1 MKYLIKKTEKKYM
14 FILFLIIIFIFVII
28 YYNIFFKEKEGFS
41 LNEIDIM
48 FNDVKKVTEVVGEVP
63 QKINNI
69 KNELTDKVRVV
80 EERIEQ
86 KLQTIEEKII
96 NLVTIKIRNVF
107 IQLGDIFKNGIV
119 NPILSVFTGIGQIF
133 KQVFNI
139 LKEIA
144 NKIVSLPNCIFTY
157 IIASTLDSFYFFYE
171 RITPEFLRNIFSSIY
186 YYTLRYLFNFIGY
199 ITGYD
204 DNYNKCYGFNV
215 SSEVDK
221 ITSNLENIQ
230 SSFINN
236 FGDLKFSQINF

>member
-1 MKYLIKKTEKKYM
+1 MKYLIKKDEKKYIL
-14 FILFLIIIFIFVII
+14 ILFLIIFFIFFII
-28 YYNIFFKEKEGFS
+28 YYNIFFKEKEGFDI
-41 LNEIDIM
+41 NEIDNM
-48 FNDVKKVTEVVGEVP
+48 FDDVKNVTRVVEEVP

-69 KNELTDKVRVV
+69 KTELKDQVKLV
-80 EERIEQ
+80 EEKTEQ
-86 KLQTIEEKII
+86 KLQQIEEKII

-157 IIASTLDSFYFFYE
+157 VIASTLDSIYFFYE
-171 RITPEFLRNIFSSIY
+171 KITPTFISNIFSSIY

-221 ITSNLENIQ
+221 ITSKLDNIQ
-230 SSFINN
+230 LSFIND
-236 FGDLKFSQINF
+236 FGDLKFSQIKF